1 MNAPFK
7 LSVLISSSRG
17 EAVSTTSPPR
27 DEAVSATSPPREKDF
42 SATSPPRNEA
52 VSTTGPP
59 RDKAVSATSPPR
71 DEAFSALASC
81 LDLLPLQKNSGILQM
96 YSQSVSSSRPATTGC
111 RRGDGRVLPPP
122 VAELVEVDDDLETE
136 AEGVELRAV
145 RNRQHLVASRT
156 C

>member
-1 MNAPFK
+1 MQCCQAGSIF
-7 LSVLISSSRG
+7 LHWMSIA
-17 EAVSTTSPPR
+17 AVST
-27 DEAVSATSPPREKDF
+27 TSPPREKDF

-59 RDKAVSATSPPR
+59 RDKAVRATSPPR
-71 DEAFSALASC
+71 NEAVSTTGPPRDEASCLASC

-111 RRGDGRVLPPP
+111 RREDGRVLPPP

>member
-1 MNAPFK
+1 MNTPFK
-7 LSVLISSSRG
+7 LSVLISPPRG
-17 EAVSTTSPPR
+17 EAVST
-27 DEAVSATSPPREKDF
+27 TSPPREKDF

-52 VSTTGPP
+52 VSTTG
-59 RDKAVSATSPPR
+59 PPR

>member
-1 MNAPFK
+1 MQCCQAGSIF
-7 LSVLISSSRG
+7 LHWMSIA
-17 EAVSTTSPPR
+17 AVST
-27 DEAVSATSPPREKDF
+27 TSPPREKDF
-42 SATSPPRNEA
+42 STTSPPRNEA

-136 AEGVELRAV
+136 AEGVEPRAV
-145 RNRQHLVASRT
+145 RIRQHLVASRT